1 MSLMKETHAGSGFR
15 QCSRTVPLGGRDG
28 CVGVNNYWSNIQ
40 FAAMYYLKVAASPV
54 FFERYKQ
61 CLHTLM
67 IALLILNNDFGRIF
81 GNR

>member
-1 MSLMKETHAGSGFR
+1 MRRMLAIEIYRWLISD
-15 QCSRTVPLGGRDG
+15 CNGRDG
-28 CVGVNNYWSNIQ
+28 CVGVNNYWSTIQ

-61 CLHTLM
+61 CLHTLL

>member
-1 MSLMKETHAGSGFR
+1 MRGAAFGSARGR
-15 QCSRTVPLGGRDG
+15 CRWGGRDG

-54 FFERYKQ
+54 FFERYKR

>member
-1 MSLMKETHAGSGFR
+1 MLAIEINRWLTSD
-15 QCSRTVPLGGRDG
+15 CNGRDS
-28 CVGVNNYWSNIQ
+28 CVGVNNYWRTIQ

-61 CLHTLM
+61 CLHTLLV
-67 IALLILNNDFGRIF
+67 ALLILNNDFGRIF